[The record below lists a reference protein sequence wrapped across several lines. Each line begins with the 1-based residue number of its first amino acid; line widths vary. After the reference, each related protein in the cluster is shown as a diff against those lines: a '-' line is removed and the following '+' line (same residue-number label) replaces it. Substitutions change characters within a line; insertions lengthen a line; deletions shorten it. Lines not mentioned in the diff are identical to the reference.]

1 MNITPCMLFYLQDN
15 EYFDDGI
22 NPNYDDPVMINSPLD
37 DYAFERPRMYERPR
51 PPIPLEPVSTSPLP
65 NEIVSAVSLLK
76 DYMKEGDAA
85 IEKHKSKVCRML
97 YFLCSFFHL
106 NKSCLK

>member
-1 MNITPCMLFYLQDN
+1 MNITPFVSYYLQVN
-15 EYFDDGI
+15 EYFDDAI

-37 DYAFERPRMYERPR
+37 DYAFERPRMYDRR
-51 PPIPLEPVSTSPLP
+51 PPVPLEPVSTSPLP

-85 IEKHKSKVCRML
+85 IEKHKSKVRLDISCIFVCA
-97 YFLCSFFHL
+97 FLD
-106 NKSCLK
+106 

>member
-1 MNITPCMLFYLQDN
+1 MNITSCMLFYLQVN

-37 DYAFERPRMYERPR
+37 DYAFERPRMYDRR
-51 PPIPLEPVSTSPLP
+51 PPVPLEPVSTSPLP

-85 IEKHKSKVCRML
+85 IEKHKSKV
-97 YFLCSFFHL
+97 
-106 NKSCLK
+106 